1 MSAAATANLILI
13 SRNLEPMDINMEL
26 DDNPHSSD
34 INHQENYVP
43 EDDDFVVSISWSK
56 GVLAAAYFKLS
67 SMEMFVTEETYDL
80 KPDFPFLH
88 NIFRTITMRHLI
100 VSGPPEFL
108 RKIVVLCGLPE
119 DAEISQFRST
129 HPNLVSSRFLNI
141 FSNDEK
147 VVMPNRKRI
156 INMDLPGMTPDM
168 SDADRVNYV
177 GTILPIHQTIV
188 LHATGNL
195 LHFLDANWK
204 FIYLAMNQTTQ
215 VSSIEIQRLDSLVLM
230 DQATGLALQIFAPTQ
245 YHPSSLKKG
254 ATRNV
259 REGLSI
265 FSILN
270 RCLSRYGSRELKT
283 MMLQPC
289 RIIKELQ
296 KRLDCVEWCMS
307 KMSTPFMQDLCKHLR
322 SIGNISELY
331 VRLASR
337 GSKPIDWKLLHRT
350 MLSMY
355 KICVAC
361 QQQIEVDNENGS
373 DPNWS
378 LYEIAC
384 CEDRLVLQKNLCSI
398 YKIMDIGASVQQ
410 GTFVV
415 KEGFDPLLQEQKE
428 QMLRI
433 KEQLLKLSQTEVSVF
448 PDYVEQCIVI
458 YLEHFGFLLGKI
470 WFSRVVYNI

>member
-1 MSAAATANLILI
+1 MSAAASNLSFEEQNGLF
-13 SRNLEPMDINMEL
+13 DIDMEV
-26 DDNPHSSD
+26 DNPLS
-34 INHQENYVP
+34 INPNDQYAP
-43 EDDDFVVSISWSK
+43 DDDDFIVSISWSK

-88 NIFRTITMRHLI
+88 NIFRTITMRHLV

-108 RKIVVLCGLPE
+108 RKIVVLCGLP
-119 DAEISQFRST
+119 DDSDLSQFRST

-141 FSNDEK
+141 FTNDEK
-147 VVMPNRKRI
+147 LILPNRKRI
-156 INMDLPGMTPDM
+156 LNLELPGMAADM
-168 SDADRVNYV
+168 TDADRLNYV
-177 GTILPIHQTIV
+177 GTILPIHQTVV
-188 LHATGNL
+188 LHSTGNL

-204 FIYLAMNQTTQ
+204 FIYLTPDQNTQ
-215 VSSIEIQRLDSLVLM
+215 LASVEVQRMDSLMLM

-245 YHPSSLKKG
+245 HHPSGLKKG
-254 ATRNV
+254 ATQHL

-265 FSILN
+265 YSILN
-270 RCLSRYGSRELKT
+270 RCCSRYGSRELRT
-283 MMLQPC
+283 IMLQPS
-289 RIIKELQ
+289 RNFDELQ

-307 KMSTPFMQDLCKHLR
+307 KMSTPFMQELCKHLR
-322 SIGNISELY
+322 NIGNISELY

-361 QQQIEVDNENGS
+361 QQQVEEDNSNGIQQS
-373 DPNWS
+373 NGWLS
-378 LYEIAC
+378 EIAC

-398 YKIMDIGASVQQ
+398 YKIMDIGASIQQ
-410 GTFVV
+410 GSFVV

-433 KEQLLKLSQTEVSVF
+433 KEQLLKLSQAEVTMF
-448 PDYVEQCIVI
+448 PEYVEQCIVI

-470 WFSRVVYNI
+470 KYIV